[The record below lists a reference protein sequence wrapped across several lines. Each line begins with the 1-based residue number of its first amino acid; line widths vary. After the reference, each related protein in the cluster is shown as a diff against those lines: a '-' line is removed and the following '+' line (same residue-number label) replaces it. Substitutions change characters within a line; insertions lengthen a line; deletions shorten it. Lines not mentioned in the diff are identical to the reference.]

1 MGWGKSTI
9 AKLLSEKIN
18 IPHID
23 LDDEIEKNNK
33 MKISQLFDSQGE
45 VKFRKIE
52 NEVLTKILKSK
63 NKSVISLG
71 GGTPCYYDNMN
82 LINST
87 TDNVFFINCSSKI
100 LTKRLFYEK
109 KTRPLISHIQSE
121 KELLEFVSKHSFERI
136 KFYNK
141 AKTKI
146 YADNKDLSE
155 ICDEIIKR
163 IT

>member
-1 MGWGKSTI
+1 MGCGKSTI

-52 NEVLTKILKSK
+52 KEVLTKILKSK

-87 TDNVFFINCSSKI
+87 THNVFFINCSLKI
-100 LTKRLFYEK
+100 LTKRLFNEK
-109 KTRPLISHIQSE
+109 KIMKG
-121 KELLEFVSKHSFERI
+121 KE
-136 KFYNK
+136 
-141 AKTKI
+141 
-146 YADNKDLSE
+146 
-155 ICDEIIKR
+155 
-163 IT
+163 